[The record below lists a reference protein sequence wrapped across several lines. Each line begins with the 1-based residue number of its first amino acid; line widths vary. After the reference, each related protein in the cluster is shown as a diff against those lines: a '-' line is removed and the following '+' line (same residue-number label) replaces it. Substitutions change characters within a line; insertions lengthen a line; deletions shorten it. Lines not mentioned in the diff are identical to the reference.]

1 MLPICYFCSRRRLLA
16 FRLKRVRPISGLTKR
31 RLLMPWPR
39 SKISCSPKPPNS
51 QTDLSS
57 YCLSFIQITGESY
70 AGKYIPDIT
79 TLILGNNR
87 DEKNKYINI
96 KGIMVG
102 NGVMSFIDNSLE
114 KSSIDYMISHDTVS
128 DRIRY
133 IYQNACGKDFKSPRC
148 RFAKYE
154 IGYLKIF
161 LNHYSTTS

>member
-1 MLPICYFCSRRRLLA
+1 M
-16 FRLKRVRPISGLTKR
+16 
-31 RLLMPWPR
+31 
-39 SKISCSPKPPNS
+39 
-51 QTDLSS
+51 
-57 YCLSFIQITGESY
+57 
-70 AGKYIPDIT
+70 
-79 TLILGNNR
+79 ILGNNR

-161 LNHYSTTS
+161 LNHYNIYETCHQTAQGMRLRDALAHPFAKYSETHIYREEG